1 VAAHQVHAARVYGPQ
16 PAAGAT
22 RVLVDRLWPRGISKA
37 AAPFGEWVRDVAP
50 STELRKWYGHDP
62 VKFGEF
68 TCRYRQELT
77 ASAPAAAFDRL
88 RDLLSQQDLVLLT
101 AVKDLDLS
109 HAEVLATL
117 LRDPTTFI

>member
-1 VAAHQVHAARVYGPQ
+1 MAAHQVHAARVYGPQ
-16 PAAGAT
+16 SASGAT

-37 AAPFGEWVRDVAP
+37 AAPFGEWLRDVAP

-68 TCRYRQELT
+68 TSRYRQELT
-77 ASAPAAAFDRL
+77 ASAPAAAFARL

-101 AVKDLDLS
+101 AVKNLDLS
-109 HAEVLATL
+109 HAEVLAVL
-117 LRDPTTFI
+117 LRGPS

>member
-37 AAPFGEWVRDVAP
+37 AAPFGEWLRDVAP

-62 VKFGEF
+62 VKLGEF
-68 TCRYRQELT
+68 TSRYRQ
-77 ASAPAAAFDRL
+77 
-88 RDLLSQQDLVLLT
+88 DLALLT

-117 LRDPTTFI
+117 LRDGTTFI